1 MTENHLYN
9 LNISKQIMILNNISV
24 LFSQKIQTRA
34 LLCIFKPIPSRQSS
48 LLSFSFYFQGQH
60 VCCPGLVIFGLE
72 GQHHTLWYFP
82 SNDVKDWLVAN
93 WVYVKGLL
101 LQFKMRLRNRT
112 ASRSI
117 NAFFRV
123 ALWLGSLL

>member
-1 MTENHLYN
+1 MRNNCWQKASLEHEYLKANYN
-9 LNISKQIMILNNISV
+9 FELRIGFI
-24 LFSQKIQTRA
+24 FPKIQTRA
-34 LLCIFKPIPSRQSS
+34 LLCIFKPIPSQSS

-112 ASRSI
+112 ALRSI

-123 ALWLGSLL
+123 ALW